1 MIKTY
6 IDLTLD
12 DLEDIIK
19 KCGWT
24 VQRLDKNFWILLSK
38 NEIYSL
44 EMRISRNAYI
54 TYLFLLQYLHN
65 YNEEQFI
72 NELMLE
78 RRKYDRLT
86 ETELKVLA
94 NDAGFEV
101 LKLKYRLPS
110 KLSDKL
116 RELNGDLVLELDR

>member
-1 MIKTY
+1 MIRTY
-6 IDLTLD
+6 KDLTLD
-12 DLEDIIK
+12 DLEDIIRN
-19 KCGWT
+19 CGWI
-24 VQRLDKNFWILLSK
+24 VQRLDENFWKLLSK

-44 EMRISRNAYI
+44 EMHISRNAYI

-94 NDAGFEV
+94 NDAGFEM